1 MQKSNYFKEPLTKK
15 LRKYKLDFKF
25 FVRRL
30 DRGVLPNLI
39 LRKFY
44 VNKNNVKFKNNF
56 YCKRLP
62 DKTSKKQKSIKVM
75 RKILEHQWKTY

>member
-1 MQKSNYFKEPLTKK
+1 MQKSNYFKESLTKK

-25 FVRRL
+25 FVRCL
-30 DRGVLPNLI
+30 DTGVLPRFI
-39 LRKFY
+39 LRKN

-62 DKTSKKQKSIKVM
+62 DKTSKKQKSIKVI